1 MSAPA
6 PWDPGSASR
15 RVVFWRHGR
24 TEWNRVGR
32 FQGQQDIAL
41 DPSGVRQAAEA
52 AAVLRFLEPAAIV
65 SSDLGRALNTGRS
78 LGALLGLEVAQDKR
92 LRETFAG
99 TWEGRTFAQIG
110 EQDAPLLAAWSA
122 GVGSVRAGGGET
134 RVDVGTRVAAA
145 VNDAV
150 QGVEPGGTLVVV
162 SHGGAI
168 RAGICALLG
177 LPAESWAVI
186 SGVSN
191 CHWSV
196 LQEVPDRRGQPAW
209 HLTQHNVGLDSLPTG
224 PVEG

>member
-1 MSAPA
+1 MNAPA
-6 PWDPGSASR
+6 PWDPAGTSR

-32 FQGQQDIAL
+32 FQGQQDISL
-41 DPSGVRQAAEA
+41 DASGLRQAAA
-52 AAVLRFLEPAAIV
+52 AAKVLRHLEPDAIV
-65 SSDLGRALNTGRS
+65 ASDLSRALNTGNA
-78 LGALLGLEVAQDKR
+78 LGDVTGLPVAQDKR
-92 LRETFAG
+92 LRETYAG
-99 TWEGRTFAQIG
+99 TWEGKTFARIA
-110 EQDAPLLAAWSA
+110 EQDAALLAAWSA

-134 RVDVGTRVAAA
+134 RVDVGLRVAEA
-145 VNDAV
+145 VNEAIGSV
-150 QGVEPGGTLVVV
+150 PAGGTLVAV

-177 LPAESWAVI
+177 LPTESWAVI

-196 LQEVPDRRGQPAW
+196 LQETPDRDGLPAW

>member
-6 PWDPGSASR
+6 PWVPGSAAR

-41 DPSGVRQAAEA
+41 DPSGVRQAADA
-52 AAVLRFLEPAAIV
+52 AAVLRFLDPVAIV
-65 SSDLGRALNTGRS
+65 SSDLGRARATAQALAERTG
-78 LGALLGLEVAQDKR
+78 LAVAEDKR

-99 TWEGRTFAQIG
+99 TWEGQTFAQIG

-122 GVGSVRAGGGET
+122 GVGTVRAGGGET
-134 RVDVGTRVAAA
+134 RIDVGQRVAEA
-145 VNDAV
+145 VTEAV
-150 QGVEPGGTLVVV
+150 SAVPAGGTLVAV

-177 LPAESWAVI
+177 LPGESWAVI

-196 LQEVPDRRGQPAW
+196 LEETPDRHGRPAW
-209 HLTQHNVGLDSLPTG
+209 HLAQHNVGLDALPTG

>member
-6 PWDPGSASR
+6 PWDPDAAAR

-52 AAVLRFLEPAAIV
+52 AAVLRFLAPDAIV
-65 SSDLGRALNTGRS
+65 SSDLSRALQTGS
-78 LGALLGLEVAQDKR
+78 ALAEATGLRIGQDKR

-99 TWEGRTFAQIG
+99 AWEGQTFTQIA

-122 GVGSVRAGGGET
+122 GVGSVRASGGET
-134 RVDVGTRVAAA
+134 RIDVGSRVA
-145 VNDAV
+145 DAV
-150 QGVEPGGTLVVV
+150 TEAVGGLPAGGTLVAV

-177 LPAESWAVI
+177 LPTESWAVI

-196 LQEVPDRRGQPAW
+196 LQETPDRHGRPAW
-209 HLTQHNVGLDSLPTG
+209 HLAQHNVGLDSLPTG

>member
-15 RVVFWRHGR
+15 RLVFWRHGR

-41 DPSGVRQAAEA
+41 DAGGERQAAHA
-52 AAVLRFLEPAAIV
+52 AQVLRHLQPDAII
-65 SSDLGRALNTGRS
+65 SSDLGRALNT
-78 LGALLGLEVAQDKR
+78 ALALAAHTAPAVVQDKR
-92 LRETFAG
+92 LRETYAG
-99 TWEGRTFAQIG
+99 QWEGKTFAQIA
-110 EQDAPLLAAWSA
+110 EQDAAMLAAWSA

-134 RVDVGTRVAAA
+134 RVDVGMRVAEA
-145 VNDAV
+145 VNEAV
-150 QGVEPGGTLVVV
+150 QDVPAGGTLVAV

-177 LPAESWAVI
+177 LPTESWAVI

-196 LQEVPDRRGQPAW
+196 LQESPDRHGRPAW

>member
-6 PWDPGSASR
+6 PWDPDTASR

-41 DPSGVRQAAEA
+41 DDGGLRQAAEA
-52 AAVLRFLEPAAIV
+52 AAVLRFLEPAVIV
-65 SSDLGRALNTGRS
+65 SSDLSRALDTGRALAAET
-78 LGALLGLEVAQDKR
+78 GLEVSRDQR

-99 TWEGRTFAQIG
+99 TWEGRSFTQIA

-122 GVGSVRAGGGET
+122 GVGSARAGGGET
-134 RVDVGTRVAAA
+134 RVDVGRRVA
-145 VNDAV
+145 DAV
-150 QGVEPGGTLVVV
+150 TEAVREVPAGGTLVAV

-177 LPAESWAVI
+177 LPTESWAVI

-196 LQEVPDRRGQPAW
+196 LQEIPDRHGRSAW
-209 HLTQHNVGLDSLPTG
+209 HLTQHNVGLDSLPSG

>member
-24 TEWNRVGR
+24 TEWNRAGR

-41 DPSGVRQAAEA
+41 DSAGVRQAAEA
-52 AAVLRFLEPAAIV
+52 AAVLRFLEPDAIV
-65 SSDLGRALNTGRS
+65 SSDLARASATA
-78 LGALLGLEVAQDKR
+78 GALAAETGLDIAEDKR

-134 RVDVGTRVAAA
+134 RVDVGMRVAEA

-150 QGVEPGGTLVVV
+150 GSLRPGGTLVVV

-168 RAGICALLG
+168 RAGICALLR
-177 LPAESWAVI
+177 LPADSWAVI

-191 CHWSV
+191 CHWSE
-196 LQEVPDRRGQPAW
+196 LREIPDPQGRPAW
-209 HLTQHNVGLDSLPTG
+209 QLDRHNVGLDALPTG